1 MKKIVIV
8 LSILLLG
15 TGLMAQGLSFGPQI
29 GFSSTTLLEKNDFTG
44 RVDKNM
50 KIGYQFGVAAEFE
63 ILSFLYVG
71 GAVTFFQK
79 GDSRGDDTFTSKTKL
94 GYIDI
99 PITIGYKMPLGN
111 ISVFGNVGPYTSIAI
126 IGKSYFQSG
135 TGPTEFEETHDLE
148 FGEDMGFYKR
158 FDTGV
163 TFGGGVEFK
172 QFQVKANYSL
182 GLVDITYSEFV
193 TSKHSVFNITGTYF
207 IGRNF

>member
-15 TGLMAQGLSFGPQI
+15 SGIMAQGFSIGPQI
-29 GFSSTTLLEKNDFTG
+29 GFSSTTILEKNDLTG
-44 RVDKNM
+44 RIDKNL
-50 KIGYQFGVAAEFE
+50 KLGYQLGVAAEFE
-63 ILSFLYVG
+63 LMSFLYVG
-71 GAVTFFQK
+71 SAVTFFQK

-111 ISVFGNVGPYTSIAI
+111 VSVFGNVGPYSSIAI
-126 IGKSYFQSG
+126 IGKTYYQTDMG
-135 TGPTEFEETHDLE
+135 QEELEENYEIE
-148 FGEDMGFYKR
+148 FGEEMGQYKR

-172 QFQVKANYSL
+172 QFQVKANYSF